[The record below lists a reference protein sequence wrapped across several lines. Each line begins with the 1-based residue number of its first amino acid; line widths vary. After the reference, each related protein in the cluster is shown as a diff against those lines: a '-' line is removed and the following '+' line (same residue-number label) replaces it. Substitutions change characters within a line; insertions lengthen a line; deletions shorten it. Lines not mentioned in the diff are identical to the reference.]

1 MQSLHLPRFIYLL
14 SPLLSASL
22 LLSGCTTITYPD
34 GTRVSTPYVPPP
46 CEYVYGGGYPVYSTY
61 GVGVY
66 TGGYYPV
73 YGNCFGSGW
82 GSWGGW
88 GWNRSGGC
96 GYANNSGN
104 TTINVNKTT
113 TVTGATGTPYSRS
126 VNGAYGHE
134 SYNHTGTYSSAR
146 GNAAIRSQTGT
157 SGGGGRMMYGGGMR
171 GMH

>member
-1 MQSLHLPRFIYLL
+1 MKYLRPSHFLKLL
-14 SPLLSASL
+14 SSVISL
-22 LLSGCTTITYPD
+22 AFFLSGCTTITYPN
-34 GTRVSTPYVPPP
+34 GTKVSTPYVPPP
-46 CEYVYGGGYPVYSTY
+46 CEYVYGGGYPVYNSF

-73 YGNCFGSGW
+73 YGNCFGAGW

-113 TVTGATGTPYSRS
+113 TVTGATGNPYSRP
-126 VNGAYGHE
+126 VNGAYGHG
-134 SYNHTGTYSSAR
+134 SYSHTASYTGSR
-146 GNAAIRSQTGT
+146 GNTYTRSANG
-157 SGGGGRMMYGGGMR
+157 SYGGVGRMVHGGGMR
-171 GMH
+171 